1 MFPSTN
7 ANWATSTDDGYPSRY
22 LTLDKEHTVDTRE
35 KANIFLENVDQAIK
49 YLLYANT
56 TLGAQSNRLDT
67 TAANLVT
74 QVTNI
79 KASDSTLRDADM
91 ARELTKYVRANV
103 LSESAQT
110 MLAQANAENRNVLGL
125 LQ

>member
-1 MFPSTN
+1 M
-7 ANWATSTDDGYPSRY
+7 
-22 LTLDKEHTVDTRE
+22 
-35 KANIFLENVDQAIK
+35 
-49 YLLYANT
+49 
-56 TLGAQSNRLDT
+56 
-67 TAANLVT
+67 T

-103 LSESAQT
+103 LSESAQA
-110 MLAQANAENRNVLGL
+110 MLAQANVENKNVLGL